1 MDYSKKLFKY
11 TKDFFKDFLDD
22 KRINAIFLGGSGSRN
37 IADKYSDIEVFII
50 WDVETTK
57 ETRTSIFNNTN
68 YEILVDEEF
77 ESPAEWTTSLLIDD
91 IKFDIYHWEE
101 PLIDYFYEEIYTKL
115 SASSS
120 VQCSISSMLDAK
132 TIKGEEYINF
142 LKAKFSN
149 YPKELAEKIIKKKS
163 FYESWGVRYVLLERE
178 DFLALENMM
187 NGYLIQALKVLFALN
202 KVYLR
207 STNFKWLDYQESLL
221 LYKPD
226 NLANRIRFISTN
238 ANREGLEEL
247 EKLLNKTFN
256 LISQKAPGLD
266 LSKEKEVFF
275 YLRK

>member
-132 TIKGEEYINF
+132 TIKGEGR
-142 LKAKFSN
+142 
-149 YPKELAEKIIKKKS
+149 YP
-163 FYESWGVRYVLLERE
+163 V
-178 DFLALENMM
+178 N
-187 NGYLIQALKVLFALN
+187 
-202 KVYLR
+202 
-207 STNFKWLDYQESLL
+207 
-221 LYKPD
+221 
-226 NLANRIRFISTN
+226 
-238 ANREGLEEL
+238 
-247 EKLLNKTFN
+247 
-256 LISQKAPGLD
+256 
-266 LSKEKEVFF
+266 
-275 YLRK
+275 